1 MGPAGIWGRCYGV
14 VPLFRFTG
22 LNRPLVVQVRR
33 CNDID
38 FPAIVSY
45 PLRQRLMVH
54 GAGADRTLPVPGVAT
69 EEDGWTQAE
78 EHEDIQDDVAFA
90 DGAWNEN
97 AAVFEQKDPLDTV
110 LALDADDA
118 VPDDEVVKEAEAAAV
133 EGEAVDFP
141 EVDADREDET
151 TLRDAVAEEVLA
163 PAGGA
168 TSDRVAC

>member
-1 MGPAGIWGRCYGV
+1 
-14 VPLFRFTG
+14 
-22 LNRPLVVQVRR
+22 
-33 CNDID
+33 
-38 FPAIVSY
+38 
-45 PLRQRLMVH
+45 MVH
-54 GAGADRTLPVPGVAT
+54 GAVADRTVPAPGVAA
-69 EEDGWTQAE
+69 EADGWTITE

-118 VPDDEVVKEAEAAAV
+118 VPNDEVVKEAEAAAV

-141 EVDADREDET
+141 EVDADRKDEA

-168 TSDRVAC
+168 PPTGWRVDRFPQGPGRMRLVSTPPLLRMNPGSG